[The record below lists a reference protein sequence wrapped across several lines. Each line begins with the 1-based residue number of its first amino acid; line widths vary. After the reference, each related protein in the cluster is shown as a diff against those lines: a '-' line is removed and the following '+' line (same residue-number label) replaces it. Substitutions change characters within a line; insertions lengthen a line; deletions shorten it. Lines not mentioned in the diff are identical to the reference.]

1 MNKGYPQGG
10 LAALLAS
17 QGRGDDKVLVH
28 MTPGEVRGLQSLAQ
42 SAGGSLT
49 LNPRTGLP
57 EAGFLKSLLPAIAGF
72 TLNRIFPGLGSTAT
86 SAIVGGAT
94 GLIEGSFKKGLNAGF
109 SAYSGS
115 NISEGLRRAAA
126 VRMAPPK
133 TLAQQL
139 GLKEEELLDY
149 GDLTKPDTDK
159 ETFGVRLPQTTTPL
173 PAISPVTPKPSKSGI
188 FEGIKGLATEE
199 GRKAFTTGL
208 EGGYTSPFG
217 KMASKYA
224 TSLGIQ
230 AALTP
235 TVDEEDMKGG
245 QMSKP
250 RYYIPGDYNPNY
262 GKGYGEWLF
271 KPGYFTDKYPGY
283 AGGGMIFG
291 EERFADGG
299 EVMVSPGAVLP
310 QTITTY
316 QPSFTQDRAGLG
328 QYYESLLVPPDMT
341 PRDTSALQAY
351 LDALRARLK
360 RPYQPYG
367 PGTGT
372 DTGGDIGG
380 GGAPGSGG
388 TVTPPGNDPFATG
401 VTGTPIEFIQPEVPE
416 RPSVPGIEHEFVG
429 PNIPMSGVPDY
440 VKPDKKDEITII
452 AEPGTTAEDFTGVVA
467 PTPSGTPD
475 YVKPDKEDEI
485 TIIAEP
491 GTTAEDFT
499 GVVAPTPSGTP
510 DYVKPDKED
519 EITVIA
525 EPGTT
530 AEDFTGVVAPT
541 PSGTPDYVK
550 PKEEAIKYYD
560 PNTGFEIDPNTGDI
574 IYPTGYSPAGFAGTG
589 APAPAADK
597 VGSATVVAEPGT
609 TTEEFTGEI
618 EKKEEKNIID
628 EIVDAVRE
636 NKPEIA
642 GYLGSAVGGP
652 LVGAALEN
660 VVKYFIGTKQL
671 TPEEEAAMEAEAAAK
686 AQAEAEA
693 AAAAAAKAQAERE
706 AAEREAAERAERERQ
721 ELERIR
727 AEIAASEKV
736 GTSGSYYPMLPSL
749 SQERF
754 GLANAMG
761 GDVFGPIYSGTIYSE
776 SGDIIPENVDL
787 SLFGDYGM
795 ASGGVVP
802 RFAQGGLGS
811 LQQYAVGGKLV
822 NGAGDGMSDD
832 IKANISGHQEAR
844 LADGEFVIPAD
855 VVSHLG
861 NGSTDAGAK
870 QLYAMM
876 DRIRKARTGRE
887 RQAPEVEARKY
898 MPA

>member
-1 MNKGYPQGG
+1 MNRNPNMAG
-10 LAALLAS
+10 LAGLLAS
-17 QGRGDDKVLVH
+17 QGRGEDKVLVH
-28 MTPGEVRGLQSLAQ
+28 MTPGEVRGLQSIAQ
-42 SAGGSLT
+42 AAGGSLT
-49 LNPRTGLP
+49 LNPHTGLP
-57 EAGFLKSLLPAIAGF
+57 EAGFLKSILPAIAGF
-72 TLNRIFPGLGSTAT
+72 TLNRVFPGLGSTAT

-133 TLAQQL
+133 TLSQQL
-139 GLKEEELLDY
+139 GLKEDELMGYDLD
-149 GDLTKPDTDK
+149 KPDLDK
-159 ETFGVRLPQTTTPL
+159 QTFGVRLPQTTTPL
-173 PAISPVTPKPSKSGI
+173 PAVSPVTPQPSKSGI
-188 FEGIKGLATEE
+188 FEGIKGLATEQ

-310 QTITTY
+310 QTVTTY
-316 QPSFTQDRAGLG
+316 QPSFTQDRSGLKG
-328 QYYESLLVPPDMT
+328 YYESLLVPPNT
-341 PRDTSALQAY
+341 APRDTSALQAY

-367 PGTGT
+367 PTT
-372 DTGGDIGG
+372 DTQPTTPDK
-380 GGAPGSGG
+380 P
-388 TVTPPGNDPFATG
+388 TPPITPPPSP
-401 VTGTPIEFIQPEVPE
+401 VRPPVGTPIDLI
-416 RPSVPGIEHEFVG
+416 
-429 PNIPMSGVPDY
+429 NPD
-440 VKPDKKDEITII
+440 PDPTDPKKD
-452 AEPGTTAEDFTGVVA
+452 
-467 PTPSGTPD
+467 
-475 YVKPDKEDEI
+475 
-485 TIIAEP
+485 
-491 GTTAEDFT
+491 
-499 GVVAPTPSGTP
+499 
-510 DYVKPDKED
+510 
-519 EITVIA
+519 
-525 EPGTT
+525 
-530 AEDFTGVVAPT
+530 
-541 PSGTPDYVK
+541 K
-550 PKEEAIKYYD
+550 PKEELTPPTSVAPNPTPVINIPYPDYVNTEPD
-560 PNTGFEIDPNTGDI
+560 PTITVTPIEELIVPDVTREEMYLPDIDVPFPD
-574 IYPTGYSPAGFAGTG
+574 
-589 APAPAADK
+589 
-597 VGSATVVAEPGT
+597 
-609 TTEEFTGEI
+609 
-618 EKKEEKNIID
+618 
-628 EIVDAVRE
+628 
-636 NKPEIA
+636 
-642 GYLGSAVGGP
+642 YL
-652 LVGAALEN
+652 N
-660 VVKYFIGTKQL
+660 L
-671 TPEEEAAMEAEAAAK
+671 TPEPEKETEISVTPIEDLIVPDFTEEDMYQPDINQVLQDVRFPDYLNLTSEPERTGSVSYRENPYGYDFVELGFINPQTTEQVADASKPIVDEILKNFEAQQKAEKEGDKEAASKAAEAGTNLIEMLAK
-686 AQAEAEA
+686 LSPETALAYEAYKYFFKKEPPKEKEA
-693 AAAAAAKAQAERE
+693 TVKVEEVPDQPVQPPPTSSAPSGGGSAIPWTSNQNYTLRNLVNPVESE
-706 AAEREAAERAERERQ
+706 EGYEPDYSVEVQ
-721 ELERIR
+721 E
-727 AEIAASEKV
+727 V
-736 GTSGSYYPMLPSL
+736 
-749 SQERF
+749 
-754 GLANAMG
+754 
-761 GDVFGPIYSGTIYSE
+761 
-776 SGDIIPENVDL
+776 
-787 SLFGDYGM
+787 GM
-795 ASGGVVP
+795 AGGGMVP
-802 RFAQGGLGS
+802 RYAQGGLGS

>member
-1 MNKGYPQGG
+1 MNRNPNMAG
-10 LAALLAS
+10 LAGLLAS
-17 QGRGDDKVLVH
+17 QGRGEDKVLVH
-28 MTPGEVRGLQSLAQ
+28 MTPGEVRGLQSIAQ
-42 SAGGSLT
+42 AAGGSLT
-49 LNPRTGLP
+49 LNPHTGLP
-57 EAGFLKSLLPAIAGF
+57 EAGFLKSILPAIAGF
-72 TLNRIFPGLGSTAT
+72 TLNRVFPGLGSTAT

-133 TLAQQL
+133 TLSQQL

-159 ETFGVRLPQTTTPL
+159 QTFGVRLPQTTTPL

-235 TVDEEDMKGG
+235 TVDEDEMQGG

-310 QTITTY
+310 QTIT
-316 QPSFTQDRAGLG
+316 QDRSGLKG
-328 QYYESLLVPPDMT
+328 YYESLLAPPDTT

-372 DTGGDIGG
+372 DTGGDTGG
-380 GGAPGSGG
+380 GGGPGSGG
-388 TVTPPGNDPFATG
+388 TVTPPGTDPFATG
-401 VTGTPIEFIQPEVPE
+401 VTGTPIDFIQPPAPPAPPKPREDLTPPSSVAPGATPGDLGDLFGTPPE
-416 RPSVPGIEHEFVG
+416 FFVPGTETDTKVEETEPETETSIEVFDPET
-429 PNIPMSGVPDY
+429 IAPDY
-440 VKPDKKDEITII
+440 
-452 AEPGTTAEDFTGVVA
+452 A
-467 PTPSGTPD
+467 
-475 YVKPDKEDEI
+475 
-485 TIIAEP
+485 
-491 GTTAEDFT
+491 
-499 GVVAPTPSGTP
+499 
-510 DYVKPDKED
+510 
-519 EITVIA
+519 
-525 EPGTT
+525 
-530 AEDFTGVVAPT
+530 
-541 PSGTPDYVK
+541 
-550 PKEEAIKYYD
+550 
-560 PNTGFEIDPNTGDI
+560 
-574 IYPTGYSPAGFAGTG
+574 G
-589 APAPAADK
+589 APA
-597 VGSATVVAEPGT
+597 SVVPGT
-609 TTEEFTGEI
+609 GLPKKKPPPDQDTETSIEVFDKESLASDYSGAPASVAPPIGSSLPSTRGFVSVREDPVGYDFIDLGFINPQTTQEVADASKSI
-618 EKKEEKNIID
+618 VD
-628 EIVDAVRE
+628 EILKNFEAQQKAEKEGD
-636 NKPEIA
+636 
-642 GYLGSAVGGP
+642 
-652 LVGAALEN
+652 
-660 VVKYFIGTKQL
+660 
-671 TPEEEAAMEAEAAAK
+671 EEAASKAAEAGTNWIEQLAK
-686 AQAEAEA
+686 LDPKTALLYEAYKYFFKKEPPKEKEKEA
-693 AAAAAAKAQAERE
+693 TYTITEVPDQPVQPPPTTSAPAGGGSAIPWNSGRSYTLRDLKNPVE
-706 AAEREAAERAERERQ
+706 
-721 ELERIR
+721 
-727 AEIAASEKV
+727 SEE
-736 GTSGSYYPMLPSL
+736 GYEP
-749 SQERF
+749 
-754 GLANAMG
+754 
-761 GDVFGPIYSGTIYSE
+761 DYSVT
-776 SGDIIPENVDL
+776 IPEAVD
-787 SLFGDYGM
+787 F
-795 ASGGVVP
+795 AAGGYVP
-802 RFAQGGLGS
+802 GYAQGGLGS

-822 NGAGDGMSDD
+822 NGQGDGMSDD
-832 IKANISGHQEAR
+832 IKANIGGHQEAR

-887 RQAPEVEARKY
+887 RQAPEVEARNY

>member
-475 YVKPDKEDEI
+475 YVKP
-485 TIIAEP
+485 
-491 GTTAEDFT
+491 
-499 GVVAPTPSGTP
+499 
-510 DYVKPDKED
+510 
-519 EITVIA
+519 
-525 EPGTT
+525 
-530 AEDFTGVVAPT
+530 
-541 PSGTPDYVK
+541 
-550 PKEEAIKYYD
+550 KEEAIKYYD

>member
-1 MNKGYPQGG
+1 MNRNPNMAG
-10 LAALLAS
+10 LAGLLAS
-17 QGRGDDKVLVH
+17 QGRGEDKVLVH
-28 MTPGEVRGLQSLAQ
+28 MTPGEVRGLQSIAQ
-42 SAGGSLT
+42 AAGGSLT
-49 LNPRTGLP
+49 LNPHTGLP
-57 EAGFLKSLLPAIAGF
+57 EAGFLKSILPAIAGF
-72 TLNRIFPGLGSTAT
+72 TLNRVFPGLGSTAT

-139 GLKEEELLDY
+139 GLKEDELMGYDLD
-149 GDLTKPDTDK
+149 KPDLDK
-159 ETFGVRLPQTTTPL
+159 QTFGVRLPQTTTPL

-188 FEGIKGLATEE
+188 FEGIKGLTTEQ

-235 TVDEEDMKGG
+235 TVDEDEMQGG

-310 QTITTY
+310 QTIT
-316 QPSFTQDRAGLG
+316 QDRSGLKG
-328 QYYESLLVPPDMT
+328 YYESLLVPPDTT

-367 PGTGT
+367 PTT
-372 DTGGDIGG
+372 DTQPTTPDK
-380 GGAPGSGG
+380 P
-388 TVTPPGNDPFATG
+388 TPPITPPPSP
-401 VTGTPIEFIQPEVPE
+401 VRPPVGTPIDLI
-416 RPSVPGIEHEFVG
+416 
-429 PNIPMSGVPDY
+429 NPD
-440 VKPDKKDEITII
+440 PDPTDPKKD
-452 AEPGTTAEDFTGVVA
+452 
-467 PTPSGTPD
+467 
-475 YVKPDKEDEI
+475 
-485 TIIAEP
+485 
-491 GTTAEDFT
+491 
-499 GVVAPTPSGTP
+499 
-510 DYVKPDKED
+510 
-519 EITVIA
+519 
-525 EPGTT
+525 
-530 AEDFTGVVAPT
+530 
-541 PSGTPDYVK
+541 K
-550 PKEEAIKYYD
+550 PKEELTPPTSVAPNPTPVINIPYPDYVNTEPD
-560 PNTGFEIDPNTGDI
+560 PTITVTPIEELIVPDVTREEMYLPDID
-574 IYPTGYSPAGFAGTG
+574 
-589 APAPAADK
+589 APFPD
-597 VGSATVVAEPGT
+597 
-609 TTEEFTGEI
+609 
-618 EKKEEKNIID
+618 
-628 EIVDAVRE
+628 
-636 NKPEIA
+636 
-642 GYLGSAVGGP
+642 YL
-652 LVGAALEN
+652 N
-660 VVKYFIGTKQL
+660 L
-671 TPEEEAAMEAEAAAK
+671 TPEPEKETEISVTPIEDLIVPDFTEEDLYRPVIDVPFPDYLNLTPEPEKETEISVTPIEELMVPDVTPEDMYQPDINRVLQDVRYPDYLNLDTEPEKRTSISYKEMPVGYDFVDLGFINPQTTEQVADASKPIVDEILKNFEAQQKAEKEGDKDAASKAAEAGTNLIELLSKVSPEVALAY
-686 AQAEAEA
+686 EAYKYFFKKEPPKEKEA
-693 AAAAAAKAQAERE
+693 TVKVEEVPDQPVQPPPTSSAPSGGGSAIPWTSNQNYTMRDLINPIEVE
-706 AAEREAAERAERERQ
+706 DMPEGEITIE
-721 ELERIR
+721 EL
-727 AEIAASEKV
+727 
-736 GTSGSYYPMLPSL
+736 
-749 SQERF
+749 
-754 GLANAMG
+754 
-761 GDVFGPIYSGTIYSE
+761 
-776 SGDIIPENVDL
+776 
-787 SLFGDYGM
+787 GM
-795 ASGGVVP
+795 AGGGMVP
-802 RFAQGGLGS
+802 RYAQGGLGS
-811 LQQYAVGGKLV
+811 LRQYAVGGKLV
-822 NGAGDGMSDD
+822 NGQGDGMSDD
-832 IKANISGHQEAR
+832 IKANIGGHQEAR

>member
-1 MNKGYPQGG
+1 
-10 LAALLAS
+10 
-17 QGRGDDKVLVH
+17 
-28 MTPGEVRGLQSLAQ
+28 
-42 SAGGSLT
+42 
-49 LNPRTGLP
+49 
-57 EAGFLKSLLPAIAGF
+57 LKSILPAIAGF
-72 TLNRIFPGLGSTAT
+72 TLNRVFPGLGSTAT

-133 TLAQQL
+133 TLSQQL
-139 GLKEEELLDY
+139 GLKEDELMGYDLD
-149 GDLTKPDTDK
+149 KPDLDK
-159 ETFGVRLPQTTTPL
+159 QTFGVRLPQTTTPL
-173 PAISPVTPKPSKSGI
+173 PAVSPVTPQPSKSGI
-188 FEGIKGLATEE
+188 FEGIKGLATEQ

-310 QTITTY
+310 QTVTTY
-316 QPSFTQDRAGLG
+316 QPSFTQDRSGLKG
-328 QYYESLLVPPDMT
+328 YYESLLVPPNT
-341 PRDTSALQAY
+341 APRDTSALQAY

-367 PGTGT
+367 PTT
-372 DTGGDIGG
+372 DTQPTTPDK
-380 GGAPGSGG
+380 P
-388 TVTPPGNDPFATG
+388 TPPITPPPSP
-401 VTGTPIEFIQPEVPE
+401 VRPPVGTPIDLI
-416 RPSVPGIEHEFVG
+416 
-429 PNIPMSGVPDY
+429 NPD
-440 VKPDKKDEITII
+440 PDPTDPKKD
-452 AEPGTTAEDFTGVVA
+452 
-467 PTPSGTPD
+467 
-475 YVKPDKEDEI
+475 
-485 TIIAEP
+485 
-491 GTTAEDFT
+491 
-499 GVVAPTPSGTP
+499 
-510 DYVKPDKED
+510 
-519 EITVIA
+519 
-525 EPGTT
+525 
-530 AEDFTGVVAPT
+530 
-541 PSGTPDYVK
+541 K
-550 PKEEAIKYYD
+550 PKEELTPPTSVAPNPTPVINIPYPDYVNTEPD
-560 PNTGFEIDPNTGDI
+560 PTITVTPIEELIVPDVTREEMYLPDIDVPFPD
-574 IYPTGYSPAGFAGTG
+574 
-589 APAPAADK
+589 
-597 VGSATVVAEPGT
+597 
-609 TTEEFTGEI
+609 
-618 EKKEEKNIID
+618 
-628 EIVDAVRE
+628 
-636 NKPEIA
+636 
-642 GYLGSAVGGP
+642 YL
-652 LVGAALEN
+652 N
-660 VVKYFIGTKQL
+660 L
-671 TPEEEAAMEAEAAAK
+671 TPEPEKETEISVTPIEDLIVPDFTEEDMYQPDINQVLQDVRFPDYLNLTSEPERTGSVSYRENPYGYDFVELGFINPQTTEQVADASKPIVDEILKNFEAQQKAEKEGDKEAASKAAEAGTNLIEMLAK
-686 AQAEAEA
+686 LSPETALAYEAYKYFFKKEPPKEKEA
-693 AAAAAAKAQAERE
+693 TVKVEEVPDQPVQPPPTSSAPSGGGSAIPWTSNQNYTLRNLVNPVESE
-706 AAEREAAERAERERQ
+706 EGYEPDYSVEVQ
-721 ELERIR
+721 E
-727 AEIAASEKV
+727 V
-736 GTSGSYYPMLPSL
+736 
-749 SQERF
+749 
-754 GLANAMG
+754 
-761 GDVFGPIYSGTIYSE
+761 
-776 SGDIIPENVDL
+776 
-787 SLFGDYGM
+787 GM
-795 ASGGVVP
+795 AGGGMVP
-802 RFAQGGLGS
+802 RYAQGGLGS